1 MARDP
6 LTRFLTE
13 LSESPELLQEFLD
26 DRRGVAQRSGVPE
39 RYFYVLETGS
49 HEEVH
54 SAVSAEHPAQ
64 GDVAAISLPD
74 WWIRSS

>member
-6 LTRFLTE
+6 LTRFVTE
-13 LSESPELLQEFLD
+13 LSESPELLKEFLD
-26 DRRGVAQRSGVPE
+26 DRRGVAQRSGVPP
-39 RYFYVLETGS
+39 RYFEVLETGS

-54 SAVSAEHPAQ
+54 SAVSAEHSDE

-74 WWIRSS
+74 WWIRSN